1 MQFVSELRASLLSRR
16 PSESGQ
22 TLVEYGLLVTLL
34 AMAAILILGVVGQD
48 VTSLFTTVSTQFRNA
63 ATP

>member
-1 MQFVSELRASLLSRR
+1 MQLISESKAVFLRRL

-34 AMAAILILGVVGQD
+34 AMAAVLVLGVVGQD
-48 VTSLFTTVSTQFRNA
+48 VTNLFTPVSTQFRNA